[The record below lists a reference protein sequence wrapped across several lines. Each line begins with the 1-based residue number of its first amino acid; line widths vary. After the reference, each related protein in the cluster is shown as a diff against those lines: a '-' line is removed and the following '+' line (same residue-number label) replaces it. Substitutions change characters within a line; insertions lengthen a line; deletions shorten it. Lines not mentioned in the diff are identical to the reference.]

1 MPSTAFLCL
10 KISLMNS
17 LKFTISTV
25 AVCRNFERLN
35 KHYVRGTKSEGSG
48 IWSKYLILYST
59 VMCRA
64 MEMLRI
70 SQLKRKQVAFFG
82 LPGYCSIFFIFGID
96 EYISF
101 GYKYYFF
108 LYFVHFYL
116 YILTKGCSQASLS
129 YTWKSY
135 SVRAFCVLL
144 CCELV

>member
-1 MPSTAFLCL
+1 MQSKGNTEDKSTEEEASGFFLSSWVL
-10 KISLMNS
+10 QY
-17 LKFTISTV
+17 F
-25 AVCRNFERLN
+25 FF
-35 KHYVRGTKSEGSG
+35 
-48 IWSKYLILYST
+48 YLWNAI
-59 VMCRA
+59 V
-64 MEMLRI
+64 
-70 SQLKRKQVAFFG
+70 
-82 LPGYCSIFFIFGID
+82 D

-135 SVRAFCVLL
+135 SVRVFCVLL

>member
-1 MPSTAFLCL
+1 MLSTAFLCL

-59 VMCRA
+59 VTCRA
-64 MEMLRI
+64 KETLRI

-82 LPGYCSIFFIFGID
+82 LPGYCSIFFFIFGID

-108 LYFVHFYL
+108 YTLCIFTFISWLKVVVKLHCPTPEKVTLWERFV
-116 YILTKGCSQASLS
+116 
-129 YTWKSY
+129 
-135 SVRAFCVLL
+135 
-144 CCELV
+144 CCCAVN

>member
-1 MPSTAFLCL
+1 MPFTAFLCL

-17 LKFTISTV
+17 LKFTVSTV

-70 SQLKRKQVAFFG
+70 SQLKRKQVAFFCS
-82 LPGYCSIFFIFGID
+82 PGYCSIFLSLELMNIFHLGTNITFFYTLCIFTFISWIKVVVKLHCPTP
-96 EYISF
+96 EEVT
-101 GYKYYFF
+101 
-108 LYFVHFYL
+108 LWERFV
-116 YILTKGCSQASLS
+116 
-129 YTWKSY
+129 
-135 SVRAFCVLL
+135 
-144 CCELV
+144 CCCAVN

>member
-1 MPSTAFLCL
+1 MLENFS
-10 KISLMNS
+10 NEY
-17 LKFTISTV
+17 LKFTVSTV

-59 VMCRA
+59 VTCRA
-64 MEMLRI
+64 KETLRI

-82 LPGYCSIFFIFGID
+82 LPGYCSIFFYLWNWWI
-96 EYISF
+96 
-101 GYKYYFF
+101 YFIWVQILLF